1 MRFLQLLGVSII
13 LLLAGI
19 PLAAQAPE
27 GQAAGGRR
35 APAAS
40 GPVFNMTM
48 AFPDGTELPRKNSSL
63 GAMMSPEVN
72 WANPPAGTMSFVLS
86 MNDVDFSRNKTME
99 GMLHWLV
106 WNIPAS
112 ATGLPEGVPM
122 GQLQNGA
129 YQISASGQ
137 VYRAPMGPRY
147 KHHYIFELLA
157 LDSKLDNIQPGSDPF
172 DTRAKVFSAV
182 QGHILSKV
190 AWVATFGPN

>member
-1 MRFLQLLGVSII
+1 MRFVR
-13 LLLAGI
+13 LLAVSTMV
-19 PLAAQAPE
+19 LAAGISVTAQTPE
-27 GQAAGGRR
+27 GQVVGGRR

-40 GPVFNMTM
+40 GPVFTMTM
-48 AFPDGTELPRKNSSL
+48 GFPDGTELPHKNSAL

-106 WNIPAS
+106 WNIPSS

-157 LDSKLDNIQPGSDPF
+157 LDIKLDNIQPGSDPF
-172 DTRAKVFSAV
+172 DTRAKVFGAA
-182 QGHILSKV
+182 QGHILAKI